1 MPGISELY
9 EHLRAEP
16 GRAWQ
21 SLLTANTVWGK
32 LTRPVFRPGRTP
44 SLRGPLVRKIPTA
57 VGFGVLL
64 SGIIDQTKRAQ
75 SMSHAGE

>member
-9 EHLRAEP
+9 E
-16 GRAWQ
+16 Q

-44 SLRGPLVRKIPTA
+44 SLRGLLVRKIPTA
-57 VGFGVLL
+57 VGSGVLL
-64 SGIIDQTKRAQ
+64 SGIIDQMKRAQ